1 MTVPQFAYLESQHI
15 PSERRSSSR
24 KTLRLGTGAATAS
37 ADETRVIVRDISA
50 TGLLIEGALGLS
62 CGEQLEVVLPSQGR
76 RQAMVAWASG
86 CFFGCQF
93 VDPIGA
99 EGARAAL
106 STNVAALPKKG
117 SPEALSLAAFQ
128 LRELSLAIDR
138 IGWVL
143 DRAIFQLSKRNR

>member
-1 MTVPQFAYLESQHI
+1 MTVAQFAYLESQHNLH
-15 PSERRSSSR
+15 ERRSSSR
-24 KTLRLGTGAATAS
+24 KKLRLGTTAATAS
-37 ADETRVIVRDISA
+37 AHETKVIVRDVSA
-50 TGLLIEGALGLS
+50 TGLLIEGALELS
-62 CGEQLEVVLPSQGR
+62 RGEQLDVLLPNRGSR
-76 RQAMVAWASG
+76 RAIVAWTSG

-93 VDPIGA
+93 VEPVGA
-99 EGARAAL
+99 DGAKGAK
-106 STNVAALPKKG
+106 NVAALPKKG